1 MEALRFPVW
10 EKPFREAQSEIDL
23 DKLVEK
29 IHETE
34 AAMFVRWQELASSR
48 DSRVELDAM
57 DRACQDLLMIRVEKL
72 RWPIAKFD
80 SSSGS

>member
-34 AAMFVRWQELASSR
+34 AAMFVGESLHRRVTAASS
-48 DSRVELDAM
+48 
-57 DRACQDLLMIRVEKL
+57 
-72 RWPIAKFD
+72 
-80 SSSGS
+80 